1 MRHPERR
8 RLRILLL
15 IQQAEA
21 PDDRRTR
28 VGDQG
33 EGDLPGLR
41 ERLERAGRIVAD
53 GDKPEAL
60 RDDFTMTALQLDQL
74 RLAVRSPIS
83 GTKEHQHQ
91 TIGTARGVEGLALA
105 ELIDAVEGGNG
116 GADLRPD
123 RRRIDPRRRLRAADG
138 YDGDRHDDDE
148 RRNGASKPAFVY

>member
-1 MRHPERR
+1 MRHPERS

-15 IQQAEA
+15 IQQVET

-41 ERLERAGRIVAD
+41 KRLERAGRIVAD
-53 GDKPEAL
+53 GDKPKAL
-60 RDDFTMTALQLDQL
+60 RDDLFMTALQLAQL
-74 RLAVRSPIS
+74 RLAVRSPIG

-91 TIGTARGVEGLALA
+91 AVGTARGVEGLALA
-105 ELIDAVEGGNG
+105 ELIDAVERGNG
-116 GADLRPD
+116 VADLRPD

-138 YDGDRHDDDE
+138 YEGDRHDDDE
-148 RRNGASKPAFVY
+148 RRSGTRKPAFTY